1 MELERNPKG
10 LEGPIAAP
18 AAEEVRLLRVYAS
31 EIEALKS
38 YVAALYEH
46 DEDFEAMKFI
56 EEGVTSLLRN
66 PELATAYFIDVAGTR
81 VGYVILTRYHSVER
95 GGLTIYID
103 ELFVEP
109 ASRRQGIGRHIL
121 NRIVEIAKNA
131 GARGLSAQ
139 AETWNTAAQEFFLK
153 EGFQLNPFRNF
164 ERTL

>member
-1 MELERNPKG
+1 MELERIG
-10 LEGPIAAP
+10 SLERPATAP
-18 AAEEVRLLRVYAS
+18 GADNVRLLRVYAS

-46 DEDFEAMKFI
+46 DEDFEAMKYI

-109 ASRRQGIGRHIL
+109 DKRRQGIGRRIL
-121 NRIVEIAKNA
+121 SRIVEIAKA
-131 GARGLSAQ
+131 SGARGLSAQ

-153 EGFQLNPFRNF
+153 QGFSLNPYRHF
-164 ERTL
+164 ERML

>member
-1 MELERNPKG
+1 MELERTG
-10 LEGPIAAP
+10 SLERPATAP
-18 AAEEVRLLRVYAS
+18 VADDVRLLRVYAS

-46 DEDFEAMKFI
+46 DEDFEAMKYI

-109 ASRRQGIGRHIL
+109 DKRRQGIGRHIL
-121 NRIVEIAKNA
+121 SRIVEIAKA
-131 GARGLSAQ
+131 SGARGLSAQ

-153 EGFQLNPFRNF
+153 QGFSLNPYRHF
-164 ERTL
+164 ERML